1 MTISRTITGRLVM
14 KKDDLF
20 TRLALEHGVTRQD
33 AKGWH
38 AGTLFHCDLASI
50 EERIVSLFQPD
61 IAAEE
66 PPEP

>member
-1 MTISRTITGRLVM
+1 M